1 MIVAVL
7 DIVLHEDAGD
17 AYFFKWLVEVVLD
30 VRSNDFFNMFDKEVV
45 IGDVERLVRDLG
57 CLAVQPEG

>member
-7 DIVLHEDAGD
+7 DIVFHEDAGD
-17 AYFFKWLVEVVLD
+17 AHFFKWLVEVVLD
-30 VRSNDFFNMFDKEVV
+30 VRTNYFFNVFDKEVV